1 MVNFDKLWE
10 IADRYNTSK
19 PVSGNWDTE
28 TEHEL
33 NAISKELGISKQE
46 AKDLMIKELGFD
58 NDMFNGINCS
68 LDKVE
73 PVTPPRSIPHELP
86 PHNNELVKQEKKTD
100 KDGKSFKDYLDEAR
114 KNANSSRKIKSS
126 KATTRSLDDLLND
139 NEFLV
144 DWANK
149 YEKYYYMAK
158 TPTMTELRNFLART
172 MNKYNLNFD
181 ELKELRRKASE
192 INSSRKPIK
201 SGTNNFG
208 FNSKVYGYDFPL
220 VGFVVEN
227 EDENDPEG
235 IMTQEAVEQA
245 KELADQMDV
254 GLYENYNEPSLS
266 GEPFLIEFKP
276 GYYEGV
282 CIEVKEGQADVYDEE
297 KEDYVPMSD
306 AEMNT
311 YAGKINSYFR
321 TLREQYGWDNF
332 VTDGAGSHR
341 VSSSHKI
348 TSARYIATD
357 PESGE
362 VLGSADTYEEAV
374 NEWGEDV
381 TITDSEVGEGQ
392 GEENMDTGLFS
403 SYDTECAYRDGREAF
418 FDGKTLDNKPITLS
432 KESSDAWTE
441 GWKSAAHGEEN
452 GFTGEKA
459 KMVESSKTPNGDK
472 AFLSNIVS
480 SVSTNNMT
488 EEQAIKRIALR
499 NNCNEGFARNIL
511 SEALND
517 ETLISSGVMEIADD
531 INKEF
536 DIDGNID
543 SWLKAYMKDEG
554 KSNTVGGEI
563 LRAFAKI
570 RYRYYNDGDMIGRG
584 YGKETVNPAAR
595 YLYEHVLD
603 SSTADI
609 EEMLNG
615 ESDINS
621 SHETYEDW
629 LEGYEGSLE
638 NYLRNNEEL
647 FHTPNKEDMLDYR
660 TEEDKDSSV
669 TECYI
674 EDDEGN
680 TYWFENDGSGD
691 WKCYQ
696 IDSGSDKEFEV
707 GDVVDSSQLEQYV
720 DFADEDDYLDFD
732 LNGLSYSAERTDGDS
747 WEITNIDVDG
757 GAASEGD
764 YWSVDDLLRYDV
776 YDSQG
781 NSLSENDLY

>member
-1 MVNFDKLWE
+1 MDKIDKLWE

-58 NDMFNGINCS
+58 DSMFNGINCS

-86 PHNNELVKQEKKTD
+86 PHNNEPVKEEKKTD
-100 KDGKSFKDYLDEAR
+100 EDGKSFKDYLDEAR
-114 KNANSSRKIKSS
+114 KNASSSCQIKSAR
-126 KATTRSLDDLLND
+126 KPYKEWDIQDFIDYGLRMDLNEARLLDHVEDRVKRGICTPEQAAMVRNYFYAGNTDTRDHIDDYYRKLNHI
-139 NEFLV
+139 
-144 DWANK
+144 K
-149 YEKYYYMAK
+149 YKDFTPEQMDKEVEKYK
-158 TPTMTELRNFLART
+158 NISTSFIR
-172 MNKYNLNFD
+172 
-181 ELKELRRKASE
+181 
-192 INSSRKPIK
+192 
-201 SGTNNFG
+201 
-208 FNSKVYGYDFPL
+208 
-220 VGFVVEN
+220 
-227 EDENDPEG
+227 
-235 IMTQEAVEQA
+235 
-245 KELADQMDV
+245 
-254 GLYENYNEPSLS
+254 
-266 GEPFLIEFKP
+266 
-276 GYYEGV
+276 
-282 CIEVKEGQADVYDEE
+282 
-297 KEDYVPMSD
+297 
-306 AEMNT
+306 
-311 YAGKINSYFR
+311 
-321 TLREQYGWDNF
+321 
-332 VTDGAGSHR
+332 
-341 VSSSHKI
+341 
-348 TSARYIATD
+348 SARYIATD

-362 VLGSADTYEEAV
+362 VLGSADTYEEAI

-381 TITDSEVGEGQ
+381 TITDSEAAEGQ
-392 GEENMDTGLFS
+392 GEENMGLFS
-403 SYDTECAYRDGREAF
+403 SIDE
-418 FDGKTLDNKPITLS
+418 LNNKHI
-432 KESSDAWTE
+432 TE
-441 GWKSAAHGEEN
+441 GMRVTW
-452 GFTGEKA
+452 GEKGKGKVIMWDGNDVLVQGITGTGDDYFIVGYDFELTGNA
-459 KMVESSKTPNGDK
+459 KEPHLTWKYGDYDAGNDKEQAIQYFENRRRDISNSRKLVKSSFDDEEDTIDIETLAEELVKEGYNSDIVEKVKDEWLNEYSISELTDDEDMDFRRDVERLALNSSKKPNGDK

-488 EEQAIKRIALR
+488 EGQAIKRIALR

-511 SEALND
+511 SEALKD
-517 ETLISSGVMEIADD
+517 ETLIQSGVMEIADD

-595 YLYEHVLD
+595 YLYAKVLD

-615 ESDINS
+615 ESDINRS
-621 SHETYEDW
+621 PETYEEW

-674 EDDEGN
+674 EDSGGN

-696 IDSGSDKEFEV
+696 IDFGTDAEFEV
-707 GDVVDSSQLEQYV
+707 GDVIDDSQLEQYV
-720 DFADEDDYLDFD
+720 DFSDEDDYVDFD
-732 LNGLSYSAERTDGDS
+732 LDGLSYSAERTDGG
-747 WEITNIDVDG
+747 WEITNVELDG
-757 GAASEGD
+757 GLANEGD
-764 YWSVDDLLRYDV
+764 YWSVDDLMREDV
-776 YDSQG
+776 FDSNG

>member
-1 MVNFDKLWE
+1 MVNLDKLWE

-28 TEHEL
+28 TEHQL
-33 NAISKELGISKQE
+33 NATAKELGISKQE
-46 AKDLMIKELGFD
+46 AKQLMIDELGFPEEEFKNIKSSFTPEKIRNELGGYD
-58 NDMFNGINCS
+58 IDPEPFLNIEFDVNEEDISAFASSWYVNMMGDPKNVKKVEYDSSVDGTDEKLYNSDKEYNFDGAYIITYNDGSTRRYGWYYGQDDLIRLADKINSSRQIKSS

-86 PHNNELVKQEKKTD
+86 PHNNEPVKEEKKTD
-100 KDGKSFKDYLDEAR
+100 EDGKSFKDYLDEAR
-114 KNANSSRKIKSS
+114 KNAS
-126 KATTRSLDDLLND
+126 
-139 NEFLV
+139 
-144 DWANK
+144 
-149 YEKYYYMAK
+149 
-158 TPTMTELRNFLART
+158 
-172 MNKYNLNFD
+172 
-181 ELKELRRKASE
+181 
-192 INSSRKPIK
+192 SSRKPIK
-201 SGTNNFG
+201 SCFVIEHWHPLFQQTHY
-208 FNSKVYGYDFPL
+208 VGYTT
-220 VGFVVEN
+220 
-227 EDENDPEG
+227 EG
-235 IMTQEAVEQA
+235 
-245 KELADQMDV
+245 LA
-254 GLYENYNEPSLS
+254 S
-266 GEPFLIEFKP
+266 
-276 GYYEGV
+276 
-282 CIEVKEGQADVYDEE
+282 VYDIDDALQFNTEE
-297 KEDYVPMSD
+297 EAKRFIKEHDETYGGKLKIHEYPSYVR
-306 AEMNT
+306 
-311 YAGKINSYFR
+311 NSR
-321 TLREQYGWDNF
+321 
-332 VTDGAGSHR
+332 
-341 VSSSHKI
+341 KI

-381 TITDSEVGEGQ
+381 TITDSEVAE
-392 GEENMDTGLFS
+392 GEENMDAGLFS
-403 SYDTECAYRDGREAF
+403 NKKVIKSSNLPEEVYYIIINGSKQYYNTYEEAEKDLEYLIQYGKSTTVGGVYTETD
-418 FDGKTLDNKPITLS
+418 P
-432 KESSDAWTE
+432 
-441 GWKSAAHGEEN
+441 EEIA
-452 GFTGEKA
+452 EL
-459 KMVESSKTPNGDK
+459 VEVGYIKSSKKPNGDK

-621 SHETYEDW
+621 SPETYEDW

-674 EDDEGN
+674 EDSYGN
-680 TYWFENDGSGD
+680 TYWFENEGGDGN

-696 IDSGSDKEFEV
+696 IDFGTDAEFEV
-707 GDVVDSSQLEQYV
+707 GDVVNSSQIEQYV
-720 DFADEDDYLDFD
+720 DIDEDSDYVDFAND
-732 LNGLSYSAERTDGDS
+732 GLYYSAERYGDDE
-747 WEITNIDVDG
+747 WEITNIELESG
-757 GAASEGD
+757 LANEGD
-764 YWSVDDLLRYDV
+764 YWSVDDLMREDV
-776 YDSQG
+776 FDSNG

>member
-1 MVNFDKLWE
+1 MVNLDKLWE

-19 PVSGNWDTE
+19 PVSGNWDNE

-46 AKDLMIKELGFD
+46 AKQLMIKELGFD
-58 NDMFNGINCS
+58 DSMFNGINCS

-86 PHNNELVKQEKKTD
+86 PHNNEPVKQEKKTD
-100 KDGKSFKDYLDEAR
+100 KNGKSFEDYLDEAR
-114 KNANSSRKIKSS
+114 KNVNSSRRPVKSAQYPDS
-126 KATTRSLDDLLND
+126 KTEDEIYEYYKNELLDILSNDSDFERMLDDIKKEKEYFRTHKSEGGDMRINELDIKEKVLND
-139 NEFLV
+139 I
-144 DWANK
+144 
-149 YEKYYYMAK
+149 
-158 TPTMTELRNFLART
+158 RN
-172 MNKYNLNFD
+172 
-181 ELKELRRKASE
+181 
-192 INSSRKPIK
+192 
-201 SGTNNFG
+201 
-208 FNSKVYGYDFPL
+208 
-220 VGFVVEN
+220 
-227 EDENDPEG
+227 
-235 IMTQEAVEQA
+235 
-245 KELADQMDV
+245 
-254 GLYENYNEPSLS
+254 
-266 GEPFLIEFKP
+266 
-276 GYYEGV
+276 
-282 CIEVKEGQADVYDEE
+282 
-297 KEDYVPMSD
+297 
-306 AEMNT
+306 
-311 YAGKINSYFR
+311 GKINSSFI
-321 TLREQYGWDNF
+321 
-332 VTDGAGSHR
+332 
-341 VSSSHKI
+341 K
-348 TSARYIATD
+348 SARYIATD

-381 TITDSEVGEGQ
+381 TITDSEAAEGQ
-392 GEENMDTGLFS
+392 GEEDMGLFS
-403 SYDTECAYRDGREAF
+403 SIDE
-418 FDGKTLDNKPITLS
+418 LNNKHI
-432 KESSDAWTE
+432 TE
-441 GWKSAAHGEEN
+441 GMRVTW
-452 GFTGEKA
+452 GEKGKGKVIMWDGNDVLVQGITGTGDNYFIVGYDFELTGNA
-459 KMVESSKTPNGDK
+459 KEPHLTWKYGDYDAGNDKEQAIQYFENRRRDISNSRKLVKSSFDDEEDTIDIETLAEELVKEGYNPDIVEKVKDEWLNEYSISELTDDEDMDFRRDVERLALNSSKKPNGDK

-511 SEALND
+511 SEALKD
-517 ETLISSGVMEIADD
+517 ETLIQSGVMEIADD

-595 YLYEHVLD
+595 YLYAKVLD

-615 ESDINS
+615 ESDINRS
-621 SHETYEDW
+621 PETYEEW

-674 EDDEGN
+674 EDSEGN

-696 IDSGSDKEFEV
+696 IDPGSEKEFEV

-747 WEITNIDVDG
+747 WEITNIDIDG
-757 GAASEGD
+757 GVASEGD

-776 YDSQG
+776 YDNQG

>member
-1 MVNFDKLWE
+1 MVNLDKLWE

-46 AKDLMIKELGFD
+46 AKQLMIKELGFD
-58 NDMFNGINCS
+58 DSMFNGINCS

-86 PHNNELVKQEKKTD
+86 PHNNEPVKQEKKTD
-100 KDGKSFKDYLDEAR
+100 KNGKSFEDYLDEAR
-114 KNANSSRKIKSS
+114 KNVNSSR
-126 KATTRSLDDLLND
+126 R
-139 NEFLV
+139 
-144 DWANK
+144 
-149 YEKYYYMAK
+149 
-158 TPTMTELRNFLART
+158 
-172 MNKYNLNFD
+172 
-181 ELKELRRKASE
+181 
-192 INSSRKPIK
+192 PIK
-201 SGTNNFG
+201 SCFVIEHWHPLFQQTHY
-208 FNSKVYGYDFPL
+208 VGYT
-220 VGFVVEN
+220 
-227 EDENDPEG
+227 PEG
-235 IMTQEAVEQA
+235 LAAVDDIDDALQFNTEEEAKRFI
-245 KELADQMDV
+245 KEHDKSYGGKLKIHKC
-254 GLYENYNEPSLS
+254 PS
-266 GEPFLIEFKP
+266 F
-276 GYYEGV
+276 V
-282 CIEVKEGQADVYDEE
+282 R
-297 KEDYVPMSD
+297 
-306 AEMNT
+306 
-311 YAGKINSYFR
+311 NSR
-321 TLREQYGWDNF
+321 QI
-332 VTDGAGSHR
+332 
-341 VSSSHKI
+341 K
-348 TSARYIATD
+348 SARYIATD

-381 TITDSEVGEGQ
+381 TITDSEAAEGQ
-392 GEENMDTGLFS
+392 GEENLGLFS
-403 SYDTECAYRDGREAF
+403 SIDE
-418 FDGKTLDNKPITLS
+418 LDNNYI
-432 KESSDAWTE
+432 TE
-441 GWKSAAHGEEN
+441 GMRVTW
-452 GFTGEKA
+452 GEKGKGKVIMWDGNDVLVQGITSTGDDYFIVGYDFKLTGNA
-459 KMVESSKTPNGDK
+459 KEPHLTWMYGDYDAGNDKEQAIQYFENRRKDLKSSKTPNGDK

-517 ETLISSGVMEIADD
+517 ETLIGSGVMEIADD

-603 SSTADI
+603 SSTSDI
-609 EEMLNG
+609 EGMLNG
-615 ESDINS
+615 ESDINRS
-621 SHETYEDW
+621 DDTYEDW

-674 EDDEGN
+674 EDSYGN

-696 IDSGSDKEFEV
+696 IDFGTDAEFEV
-707 GDVVDSSQLEQYV
+707 GDVIDDSQLEQYV
-720 DFADEDDYLDFD
+720 DFSDEDDYVDFD
-732 LNGLSYSAERTDGDS
+732 LDGLSYSAERTDGDS

-757 GAASEGD
+757 GVASEGD
-764 YWSVDDLLRYDV
+764 YWSVDDLMRYGP
-776 YDSQG
+776 YDSNG
-781 NSLSENDLY
+781 NELSENDLY

>member
-1 MVNFDKLWE
+1 MVNVDKLWE

-19 PVSGNWDTE
+19 PVSGNWDNE

-33 NAISKELGISKQE
+33 NAISKELEISKQE
-46 AKDLMIKELGFD
+46 AKQLMIDELGFPEEEFKNIKSSFTPEQIRNELGGYD
-58 NDMFNGINCS
+58 IDPEPFLNIEFDVNEEDISAFASSWYVNMMGDPKNVKKVEYDSSVDGTDEKLYNSDKEYNFDGAYIITYNDGSTRRYGWYYGQDDLIRLADKINSSRQIKSS

-86 PHNNELVKQEKKTD
+86 PHNNEPVKQEKKTD

-114 KNANSSRKIKSS
+114 KNTNSSRQIKSS
-126 KATTRSLDDLLND
+126 
-139 NEFLV
+139 
-144 DWANK
+144 
-149 YEKYYYMAK
+149 
-158 TPTMTELRNFLART
+158 
-172 MNKYNLNFD
+172 YNLLTEQD
-181 ELKELRRKASE
+181 KEYL
-192 INSSRKPIK
+192 
-201 SGTNNFG
+201 
-208 FNSKVYGYDFPL
+208 SKCENHDDVENYIHDTLEYDFGP
-220 VGFVVEN
+220 VSEMEDTSEWEN
-227 EDENDPEG
+227 QIFD
-235 IMTQEAVEQA
+235 
-245 KELADQMDV
+245 
-254 GLYENYNEPSLS
+254 YYNNV
-266 GEPFLIEFKP
+266 I
-276 GYYEGV
+276 
-282 CIEVKEGQADVYDEE
+282 Q
-297 KEDYVPMSD
+297 
-306 AEMNT
+306 
-311 YAGKINSYFR
+311 
-321 TLREQYGWDNF
+321 
-332 VTDGAGSHR
+332 
-341 VSSSHKI
+341 SSI
-348 TSARYIATD
+348 IRSARYIATD

-381 TITDSEVGEGQ
+381 TITDSEVAE

-403 SYDTECAYRDGREAF
+403 
-418 FDGKTLDNKPITLS
+418 NKKVI
-432 KESSDAWTE
+432 
-441 GWKSAAHGEEN
+441 KS
-452 GFTGEKA
+452 
-459 KMVESSKTPNGDK
+459 ESSKTPNGDK

-511 SEALND
+511 SDALND
-517 ETLISSGVMEIADD
+517 ETLIQSGVMEIADD

-543 SWLKAYMKDEG
+543 SWLEAYMKDEG

-603 SSTADI
+603 SSTSDI

-615 ESDINS
+615 ESDINRS
-621 SHETYEDW
+621 PETYEDW
-629 LEGYEGSLE
+629 LDGFEGSLE

-660 TEEDKDSSV
+660 TDEDVNNSV
-669 TECYI
+669 TECYV
-674 EDDEGN
+674 EDSYGN
-680 TYWFENDGSGD
+680 TYWFENEGGDGD

-696 IDSGSDKEFEV
+696 IDPGSEKEFEV

-757 GAASEGD
+757 GVASEGD